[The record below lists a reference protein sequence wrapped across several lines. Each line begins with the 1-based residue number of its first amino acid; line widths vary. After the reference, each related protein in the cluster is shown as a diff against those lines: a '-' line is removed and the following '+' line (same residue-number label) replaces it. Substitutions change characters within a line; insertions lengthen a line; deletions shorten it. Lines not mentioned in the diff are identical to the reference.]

1 MRLLRLG
8 ILWVVGSGFI
18 ACSPGVY
25 KVTDKFESV
34 STPPVPDY
42 TKASHWAALPDKR
55 DAADS
60 LPKGIDLKDKQ
71 AIADADV
78 FFIYP
83 TIFTGEPA
91 NNYRWNADVND
102 EKLNKEI
109 QSSTILNQ
117 ASVFNGSC
125 KVYAPYYRQAHLYA
139 FYTTDQTEAKKALD
153 LAYLDVKA
161 AFDVYLN
168 QFNNGRPIV
177 IASHSQ
183 GSYHAERL
191 LKDYFDGKPLREK
204 LVAAYLIGRAV
215 KPDAFTT
222 IRPSEKPDEVGV
234 WSSWNTFAKKHYP
247 KNYERYF
254 KEAQSTNPLLWN
266 SSETFASK
274 ELNKGGVGPKFTYY
288 PQLADAQNHAGML
301 WINKPYIKGR
311 AFIRTKR
318 WHYADINLFYM
329 NIRENVELRIQRYL
343 QQNRSP
349 EGNK

>member
-1 MRLLRLG
+1 MKLSGLLIMLVLG
-8 ILWVVGSGFI
+8 ALIT
-18 ACSPGVY
+18 ACSSGVY

-34 STPPVPDY
+34 SAPPPPDY
-42 TKASHWAALPDKR
+42 TNAFHWAALPDKP

-60 LPKGIDLKDKQ
+60 LPNGIDLKNQQ
-71 AIADADV
+71 AIAEADV
-78 FFIYP
+78 FFIHP
-83 TIFTGEPA
+83 TIFTGEPT
-91 NNYRWNADVND
+91 NGYRWNADVND
-102 EKLNKEI
+102 AKLNKEI
-109 QSSTILNQ
+109 QASTILNQ
-117 ASVFNGSC
+117 ATAFNGSC

-139 FYTTDQTEAKKALD
+139 FYTNDQTEAKKALD
-153 LAYLDVKA
+153 LAYEDVKT
-161 AFDVYLN
+161 AFETYLN
-168 QFNNGRPIV
+168 RFNNGRPIV

-234 WSSWNTFAKKHYP
+234 WSSWNTFAKNHYP

-254 KEAQSTNPLLWN
+254 KAAQSTNPLLWN
-266 SSETFASK
+266 SSESFASK
-274 ELNKGGVGPKFTYY
+274 ELSKGGVGPKFTYY
-288 PQLADAQNHAGML
+288 PHLADTQNHAGML

-343 QQNRSP
+343 EQNGTAQS
-349 EGNK
+349 EK